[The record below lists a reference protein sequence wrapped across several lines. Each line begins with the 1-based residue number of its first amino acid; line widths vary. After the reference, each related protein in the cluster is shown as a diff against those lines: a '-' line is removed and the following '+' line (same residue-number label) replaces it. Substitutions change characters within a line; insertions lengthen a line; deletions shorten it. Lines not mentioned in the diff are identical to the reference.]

1 LIIFHLLKNALSFRL
16 ALRLLFKIDNFILCI
31 LHEIIL
37 LHNFRWQIMQLFFV
51 RMISLAKLY
60 KLLLDLDV
68 RLRYL
73 FQLLSL
79 QSKQMIFIFF
89 LYITSKILFVT
100 LTVHEILQVFDKM
113 SLIFLVQPEV
123 STILR
128 LELLFFSFEC

>member
-1 LIIFHLLKNALSFRL
+1 MIIFHLLKNALSFRL